1 MTITDGAITDSKLDK
16 SNIPI
21 SGFASATTSIDLGG
35 FAISNVAT
43 PTTES
48 DAANKGYVDLVV
60 DSTLITAD
68 KTMTPNELR
77 LYNIFYVNAVNST
90 VITLNNVLSSS
101 DKGRIVRFIETNNAT
116 TEIDVQG
123 IGDIRINS
131 TTETYDSINFL
142 WDGTQWHPFR

>member
-1 MTITDGAITDSKLDK
+1 
-16 SNIPI
+16 
-21 SGFASATTSIDLGG
+21 
-35 FAISNVAT
+35 
-43 PTTES
+43 
-48 DAANKGYVDLVV
+48 
-60 DSTLITAD
+60 
-68 KTMTPNELR
+68 MTPNELR